1 MSKKNYEKAVA
12 ALMANPTAKEA
23 AKAAGIGE
31 STLRA
36 YKSDPEFMDLYTAAR
51 HELLEVGVRSMQERF
66 SDAVD
71 TICKVMRDEEVSPSV
86 RLSAANSIING
97 CVQLTDEV
105 ERMERA
111 AEGRRLNRDLFGDL
125 SEFFPTK
132 K

>member
-71 TICKVMRDEEVSPSV
+71 TICKVMRDEEASPSV

>member
-12 ALMANPTAKEA
+12 ALMTSPTAKEA

-71 TICKVMRDEEVSPSV
+71 TICKVMRDGEASPSV